1 VVPTLEPAGQKKLA
15 AQATGPAPAA
25 QKLPAGHGTELDAAP
40 PLHSEPAG
48 QVAQAELAVP
58 AAYWPTAQ
66 DVHVPAPA
74 AAAKEPAGHAIRK
87 LFGHA

>member
-1 VVPTLEPAGQKKLA
+1 VVPTLEPAGQKKPA

-25 QKLPAGHGTELDAAP
+25 QKLPAGHGTEPDTAP

-48 QVAQAELAVP
+48 QVAQAVLAVP
-58 AAYWPTAQ
+58 AANWPTEQ
-66 DVHVPAPA
+66 DVHVLAPA
-74 AAAKEPAGHAIRK
+74 AAEKEPAGHAMRK